1 MAGRGSSNRHSAT
14 KIVIHRR
21 NGTLT
26 ISQGGTLMTQ
36 FLFPRFTNADE
47 AQRYYEQQGYV
58 LTSDRKSRISLIKW
72 EG

>member
-1 MAGRGSSNRHSAT
+1 
-14 KIVIHRR
+14 
-21 NGTLT
+21 
-26 ISQGGTLMTQ
+26 MTQ